1 MPELKVQPP
10 NLTEKKNGGG
20 VGSGSGGGGGRTAA
34 SSAILSQMSRIERV
48 LGAMSRRISN
58 IEKSLVGANSP
69 TRAPQTTPTS
79 PSSSTMGTPTTQPPS
94 TSKRTPG
101 MTSSPKGPRRVPGSR
116 SSQSMKDVIGRM
128 KEGTGSPR
136 SNSRTFDLQ
145 EHL

>member
-58 IEKSLVGANSP
+58 IEKSLVF
-69 TRAPQTTPTS
+69 
-79 PSSSTMGTPTTQPPS
+79 
-94 TSKRTPG
+94 
-101 MTSSPKGPRRVPGSR
+101 
-116 SSQSMKDVIGRM
+116 MK
-128 KEGTGSPR
+128 K
-136 SNSRTFDLQ
+136 
-145 EHL
+145 